1 MGFDGYYV
9 KLGNRIVPNQFI
21 LADSYS
27 ATLNKEEYAER
38 DANRDLHRDVIA
50 IKPSVKFTI
59 KSLKSHEMEL
69 LLDII
74 NDALLISEEDKVNCT
89 CWIPKEQRYRT
100 FDAYIP
106 DTEYKVRWSDYDG
119 KPKYQSMDI
128 ELISY

>member
-9 KLGNRIVPNQFI
+9 KLGNRIVPHQFI

-27 ATLNKEEYAER
+27 AKLNKEEYAER

-59 KSLKSHEMEL
+59 RALKSYEMEL

-74 NDALLISEEDKVNCT
+74 NDALLVSEEDKVNCT
-89 CWIPKEQRYRT
+89 CWIPKEQKYRT

-106 DTEYKVRWSDYDG
+106 DTDFPVRWTDKKG
-119 KPKYQSMDI
+119 NPIYQSMDI

>member
-9 KLGNRIVPNQFI
+9 KLGSRIVPNEFI

-27 ATLNKEEYAER
+27 AKLNKEEYAER

-59 KSLKSHEMEL
+59 RSLKSHEMDL

-74 NDALLISEEDKVNCT
+74 EAALLVSEEDKVNCT
-89 CWIPKEQRYRT
+89 CWIPKERRYRT

-106 DTEYKVRWSDYDG
+106 DTEYAVRWSDRKG
-119 KPKYQSMDI
+119 NPKYQSMDI